1 MPIYMD
7 RHDISE
13 KVTAENVAQLHQ
25 ADLKIQHQFNC
36 RGLTYWFDDKRKTAF
51 CLIDAPN
58 KDAIKKMHDKAHGEV
73 PHRIIEVDDAVVES
87 FLGRIE
93 DPKKSQNTELNIIND
108 PAFRTIMVTEIKH
121 LSLKNIT
128 SKHLNTVN
136 HNHSKNII
144 KTISKF
150 KGSLV
155 KQKLNHFLC
164 SFDSVTNA
172 VLCAIEIQTIGKQI
186 NNKGF
191 DSDIKLKIGLSAGV
205 PVTEKEG
212 IFEDTIKIAERLC
225 DVVKGQIIITSEVKD
240 LYESENLNISTNKG
254 LVNALNPEDEKFI
267 TIMMD
272 YIDKEWSNTT
282 LNSDRFNKD
291 LEYSKSKL
299 YRRMI
304 SITGKSPN
312 AFIKEYRLNKA
323 LILLN
328 NKTLNI
334 SEIAFETGF
343 NSPAY
348 FTKEF
353 RRRFDLL
360 PTDFI
365 KASRTNSIT
374 KVE

>member
-7 RHDISE
+7 RHDVSE

-36 RGLTYWFDDKRKTAF
+36 RGLTYWFDGKRKTAF

-128 SKHLNTVN
+128 SKNLNTVN
-136 HNHSKNII
+136 HNHSKNIV

-172 VLCAIEIQTIGKQI
+172 VLCAIEIQTMGKQI

-254 LVNALNPEDEKFI
+254 LVNALNPKDEKFI
-267 TIMMD
+267 TILMD

-312 AFIKEYRLNKA
+312 TFIKEYRLNKA

-353 RRRFDLL
+353 KKRFDLL

-374 KVE
+374 KFE

>member
-7 RHDISE
+7 RHDVSE

-36 RGLTYWFDDKRKTAF
+36 RGLTYWFDGKRKTAF

-128 SKHLNTVN
+128 SKNLNTVN
-136 HNHSKNII
+136 HNHSKNIV

-172 VLCAIEIQTIGKQI
+172 VLCAIEIQTMGKQI

-254 LVNALNPEDEKFI
+254 LVNALNPKDEKFI
-267 TIMMD
+267 TILMD

-312 AFIKEYRLNKA
+312 TFIKEYRLNKA

-334 SEIAFETGF
+334 CEIAFETGF

-353 RRRFDLL
+353 KKRFDLL

-374 KVE
+374 KFE

>member
-1 MPIYMD
+1 MD
-7 RHDISE
+7 RHDVSE

-36 RGLTYWFDDKRKTAF
+36 RGLTYWFDGKRKTAF

-128 SKHLNTVN
+128 SKNLNTVN
-136 HNHSKNII
+136 HNHSKNIV

-172 VLCAIEIQTIGKQI
+172 VLCAIEIQTMGKQI

-254 LVNALNPEDEKFI
+254 LVNALNPKDEKFI
-267 TIMMD
+267 TILMD

-312 AFIKEYRLNKA
+312 TFIKEYRLNKA

-353 RRRFDLL
+353 KKRFDLL

-374 KVE
+374 KFE